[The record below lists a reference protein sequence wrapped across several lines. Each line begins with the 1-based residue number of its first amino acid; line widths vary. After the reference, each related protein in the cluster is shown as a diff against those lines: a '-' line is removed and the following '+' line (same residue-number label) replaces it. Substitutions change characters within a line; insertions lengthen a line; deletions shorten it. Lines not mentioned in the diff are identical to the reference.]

1 MKCFLFPYW
10 VQKNNLF
17 WDNETK
23 QKPLYLLIPPTSKKL
38 TPVYVHQIQFWVG
51 TLPSIMRVLVAVSV
65 WGKTSCSYHKENKMS
80 WKQFKFLNGQLTNHR
95 WGRAL
100 DLGGRYCFDRSLRS
114 THEDN
119 PHALCQ
125 LLSQSCNF
133 KHKDENLHLVIK
145 IIYHC
150 SNTNQFK

>member
-100 DLGGRYCFDRSLRS
+100 DLGGRYCFDQWLKSKSEIDSDITIPHRTLTGSFKCICSFITVSLFW
-114 THEDN
+114 
-119 PHALCQ
+119 CG
-125 LLSQSCNF
+125 QS
-133 KHKDENLHLVIK
+133 L
-145 IIYHC
+145 
-150 SNTNQFK
+150 